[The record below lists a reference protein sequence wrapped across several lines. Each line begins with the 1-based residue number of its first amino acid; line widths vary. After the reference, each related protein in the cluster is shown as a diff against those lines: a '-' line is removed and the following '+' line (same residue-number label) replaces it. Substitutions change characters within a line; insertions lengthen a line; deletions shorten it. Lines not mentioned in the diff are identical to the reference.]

1 MANKP
6 QTLSQGQQAEVTKI
20 LRKQVLTWTLTGL
33 ALVGGIMGLSLWQIK
48 VRVETK
54 MESLVAAQFQEPR
67 IQQIVQDAAAN
78 QATNMMIR
86 QIQPEVDRFKTE
98 IAQKLVELESLV
110 SRTKALEQQSQAHER
125 RIQEVLTALQK
136 ALEESQTTRDKIVGL
151 QSDIVRMEKCVARI
165 QYFALKGRNQFP
177 NPYKEEMIGALNEML
192 AIAIPDPTERSK
204 FITEI
209 GGPDL

>member
-1 MANKP
+1 
-6 QTLSQGQQAEVTKI
+6 
-20 LRKQVLTWTLTGL
+20 
-33 ALVGGIMGLSLWQIK
+33 MGLSLWQIK